1 MGQAFA
7 LVDCNNFYVS
17 CERVFDAGLR
27 GRPVVVL
34 SNNDG
39 CVVARSPEAKA
50 LGIGMG
56 TPLFKIRHLVE
67 ANGVRVYSSNYAL
80 YADMS
85 QRVMGVLQSFTP
97 DVEIYSIDES
107 FMLLGG
113 CRSGTPRMLG
123 ELGREI
129 RERVRRDTG
138 VPVTIGIAETK
149 TLAKL
154 ANHLAKNSRKAGG
167 VLDLT
172 GSPYRELA
180 LRRTPVEEVWGIG
193 PAYSKLLKQ
202 KGILSALQLRDA
214 DTRWARA
221 AMTVVGVR
229 VVMELRGVSCL
240 PLESCPPSKKSLTCS
255 RTFGKST
262 PALSD
267 LREAVAAYATRV
279 AEKLRRG
286 RLAAGVVTVFVHTDR
301 FAEGPQYYN
310 AGTHTLAYPTDST
323 QEIVRCAL
331 DALERIFREGFNYRK
346 VSVMLHSLSPA
357 DQLTLRMFGDE
368 RAERFRQ
375 VMVAV
380 DQINRRWGRN
390 TVRFATANPEGNW
403 RTKVEKRSPRYTTRL
418 PEVLIIP

>member
-17 CERVFDAGLR
+17 CERVFDAGLT

-56 TPLFKIRHLVE
+56 MPLFKIRHLVE

-113 CRSGTPRMLG
+113 CRSGTSRVLG

-154 ANHLAKNSRKAGG
+154 ANHLAKNSRKSGG
-167 VLDLT
+167 VLDLI

-221 AMTVVGVR
+221 AMRVVGAR

-240 PLESCPPSKKSLTCS
+240 PLESCPPPKKSLTCS
-255 RTFGKST
+255 HTFGKST

-267 LREAVAAYATRV
+267 LREAVATYATRV

-323 QEIVRCAL
+323 QEIMRCAL
-331 DALERIFREGFNYRK
+331 DALERIFRAGFNYRK
-346 VSVMLHSLSPA
+346 AGVMLHSLSPA

-368 RAERFRQ
+368 RDERFRQ

-380 DQINRRWGRN
+380 DQINRRWGRD

>member
-1 MGQAFA
+1 MSQAFA

-17 CERVFDAGLR
+17 CERVFDAGLVR
-27 GRPVVVL
+27 RPVVVL

-56 TPLFKIRHLVE
+56 VPLYQIRHLVE
-67 ANGVRVYSSNYAL
+67 SHGVKVYSSNYAL
-80 YADMS
+80 YGDMS

-113 CRSGTPRMLG
+113 CRYGTPRVLD

-129 RERVRRDTG
+129 RERVRHDTG
-138 VPVTIGIAETK
+138 VPVTIGIGETK

-154 ANHLAKNSRKAGG
+154 ANHLAKNSKKADG

-172 GSPYRELA
+172 GSPYKDVA
-180 LRRTPVEEVWGIG
+180 LERTPVGEVWGVG

-202 KGILSALQLRDA
+202 RGILSALQLREVDVA
-214 DTRWARA
+214 WARRV
-221 AMTVVGVR
+221 MTVVGAR

-255 RTFGKST
+255 RTFGRST
-262 PALSD
+262 PALSV
-267 LREAVAAYATRV
+267 LREAVAYYATRV
-279 AEKLRRG
+279 SEKLRR
-286 RLAAGVVTVFVHTDR
+286 RHLAAGVITVFVHTDR
-301 FAEGPQYYN
+301 HANGPQYFN
-310 AGTHTLAYPTDST
+310 AGTHTLAYPTNST
-323 QEIVRCAL
+323 QEIMRCAL
-331 DALERIFREGFNYRK
+331 DALERIYKEGFEYRK
-346 VSVMLHSLSPA
+346 VGVMLNSLSPA

-368 RAERFRQ
+368 RAEKFRQ
-375 VMVAV
+375 VMMAA
-380 DQINRRWGRN
+380 DQINRRWGRD
-390 TVRFATANPEGNW
+390 TVRFATANPDGAW
-403 RTKVEKRSPRYTTRL
+403 RTKVERRSPRYTTRL
-418 PEVLIIP
+418 GDVLTIN

>member
-17 CERVFDAGLR
+17 CERVFDAKLT

-39 CVVARSPEAKA
+39 CVVARSQEAKA

-56 TPLFKIRHLVE
+56 VPLFKIRHLVE
-67 ANGVRVYSSNYAL
+67 SRGVKVYSSNYAL
-80 YADMS
+80 YGDMS

-97 DVEIYSIDES
+97 EVEVYSIDEA

-113 CRSGTPRMLG
+113 CRYGSPRVPG

-129 RERVRRDTG
+129 RERVRQDTG
-138 VPVTIGIAETK
+138 VPVTVGIAETK
-149 TLAKL
+149 TLAKV

-172 GSPYRELA
+172 DSPYREVA
-180 LRRTPVEEVWGIG
+180 LGRTPVEEVWGVG
-193 PAYSKLLKQ
+193 PAYSRLLRQ
-202 KGILSALQLRDA
+202 RGIQTALQLRDV
-214 DTRWARA
+214 DTRWARR
-221 AMTVVGVR
+221 AMTVIGAR

-240 PLESCPPSKKSLTCS
+240 PLESAPQPKKSLTCS
-255 RTFGKST
+255 RTFGRAT
-262 PALSD
+262 PSLSD
-267 LREAVAAYATRV
+267 LREAVALYTTRV

-286 RLAAGVVTVFVHTDR
+286 KLAAGVITVFVHTDR

-310 AGTHTLAYPTDST
+310 AGTHTLAYPTGST
-323 QEIVRCAL
+323 QELLRCAL
-331 DALERIFREGFNYRK
+331 DALERIYREGFSYRK
-346 VSVMLHSLSPA
+346 AGVMLHSLSPA

-375 VMVAV
+375 VLVAV
-380 DQINRRWGRN
+380 DGINRRWGKD
-390 TVRFATANPEGNW
+390 TVRFAVAKPEGRW
-403 RTKVEKRSPRYTTRL
+403 GTKFGRRSPRYTTRL
-418 PEVLIIP
+418 REVLTIE

>member
-17 CERVFDAGLR
+17 CERVFDAGLTR
-27 GRPVVVL
+27 RPVVVL

-50 LGIGMG
+50 LGVTMG
-56 TPLFKIRHLVE
+56 VPLFKIKHLVE
-67 ANGVRVYSSNYAL
+67 AHGIKVYSSNYAL
-80 YADMS
+80 YGDMS

-97 DVEIYSIDES
+97 DVEIYSIDEA
-107 FMLLGG
+107 FMQLGG
-113 CRSGTPRMLG
+113 CRYGTPRVPG

-129 RERVRRDTG
+129 RERVRHDTG

-154 ANHLAKNSRKAGG
+154 ANHLAKNSKKAGG

-172 GSPYRELA
+172 GSPYKEAA
-180 LRRTPVEEVWGIG
+180 LERTPVEEVWGVG

-202 KGILSALQLRDA
+202 RGIRTALQLRDV
-214 DTRWARA
+214 DTRWARQ
-221 AMTVVGVR
+221 AMTVVGAR
-229 VVMELRGVSCL
+229 IVMELRGVSCL
-240 PLESCPPSKKSLTCS
+240 PLEVCPPSKKSLTCS
-255 RTFGKST
+255 RSFGKST

-267 LREAVAAYATRV
+267 LREAVAYFTTRV

-286 RLAAGVVTVFVHTDR
+286 RLAAGVITVFVHTDR

-310 AGTHTLAYPTDST
+310 AGTHTLAYSTNST
-323 QEIVRCAL
+323 QELLRCAL
-331 DALERIFREGFNYRK
+331 DALERIFREGYNYRK
-346 VSVMLHSLSPA
+346 AGVLLNSLSPA

-368 RAERFRQ
+368 KAERFRQ

-380 DQINRRWGRN
+380 DQINRRWGRD
-390 TVRFATANPEGNW
+390 TVRFATANPQGNW
-403 RTKVEKRSPRYTTRL
+403 RTKIERRSPRYTTRL
-418 PEVLIIP
+418 QEVLVVP

>member
-1 MGQAFA
+1 MQQAFA

-17 CERVFDAGLR
+17 CERVFDAGLTR
-27 GRPVVVL
+27 RPVVVL

-39 CVVARSPEAKA
+39 CVVARSSEAKA
-50 LGIGMG
+50 LGVTMG
-56 TPLFKIRHLVE
+56 VPLFKIRHLVE
-67 ANGVRVYSSNYAL
+67 AHGIKVYSSNYAL

-107 FMLLGG
+107 FMLLGS
-113 CRSGTPRMLG
+113 CRYGTPRIVC

-129 RERVRRDTG
+129 RERVRHDTG

-154 ANHLAKNSRKAGG
+154 ANHLAKTSKKAGG

-172 GSPYRELA
+172 DSPYKDVA
-180 LRRTPVEEVWGIG
+180 LRRTPVEEIWGVG

-202 KGILSALQLRDA
+202 KGILSALQLRDV
-214 DTRWARA
+214 DVRWARQ
-221 AMTVVGVR
+221 AMTVVGAR

-267 LREAVAAYATRV
+267 LREAVAYYATRV

-301 FAEGPQYYN
+301 FSDGPQYFN

-323 QEIVRCAL
+323 QEIMRCAL

-346 VSVMLHSLSPA
+346 AGVMLHSLSPA

-380 DQINRRWGRN
+380 DQINRKWGRD

-403 RTKVEKRSPRYTTRL
+403 QTKIEKRSPRYTTRL
-418 PEVLIIP
+418 QEIMVIP

>member
-1 MGQAFA
+1 MSQAFA

-17 CERVFDAGLR
+17 CERVFDAKLA

-56 TPLFKIRHLVE
+56 VPLYQVRHLVE
-67 ANGVRVYSSNYAL
+67 AHGVKVYSSNYAL
-80 YADMS
+80 YGDMS
-85 QRVMGVLQSFTP
+85 QRVMGVLQEFTP
-97 DVEIYSIDES
+97 DVEVYSIDES

-113 CRSGTPRMLG
+113 CRYGAPRALD

-129 RERVRRDTG
+129 RERVRHDTG
-138 VPVTIGIAETK
+138 VPVSIGIAETK

-154 ANHLAKNSRKAGG
+154 ANHLAKTSQKAGG
-167 VLDLT
+167 VLDLI
-172 GSPYRELA
+172 GSPYKEVA
-180 LRRTPVEEVWGIG
+180 LERTPVGEVWGIG

-202 KGILSALQLRDA
+202 RGILSALQLRDVDVA
-214 DTRWARA
+214 WARR
-221 AMTVVGVR
+221 AMTVVGAR

-255 RTFGKST
+255 RTFGRST

-267 LREAVAAYATRV
+267 LREAVAFYATRV
-279 AEKLRRG
+279 SEKLRRG
-286 RLAAGVVTVFVHTDR
+286 RLAASVVTVFVHTDR
-301 FAEGPQYYN
+301 HAPGSQYFN

-323 QEIVRCAL
+323 QEIMRCAL
-331 DALERIFREGFNYRK
+331 DALERIYKEGFAYRK
-346 VSVMLHSLSPA
+346 AGVMLHSLSPSN
-357 DQLTLRMFGDE
+357 QLTLRMFGDE
-368 RAERFRQ
+368 RAEKFRQ

-380 DQINRRWGRN
+380 DQINRRWGRD
-390 TVRFATANPEGNW
+390 TVHFATANPDGAW
-403 RTKVEKRSPRYTTRL
+403 RTKVERRSPRYTTRL
-418 PEVLIIP
+418 SEVLTIN

>member
-17 CERVFDAGLR
+17 CERVFDAGLTR
-27 GRPVVVL
+27 RPVVVL

-50 LGIGMG
+50 LGITMG
-56 TPLFKIRHLVE
+56 VPLFKIRHLVE
-67 ANGVRVYSSNYAL
+67 AHGVKVYSSNYAL
-80 YADMS
+80 YGDMS

-97 DVEIYSIDES
+97 DVEIYSIDEA
-107 FMLLGG
+107 FMQLGG
-113 CRSGTPRMLG
+113 CRYGTPRAPG

-129 RERVRRDTG
+129 RERVRHDTG

-154 ANHLAKNSRKAGG
+154 ANHLAKNSQKAEG

-172 GSPYRELA
+172 HSPYKEVA
-180 LRRTPVEEVWGIG
+180 LERTPVEEVWGVG

-202 KGILSALQLRDA
+202 QGIRTALQLRDV
-214 DTRWARA
+214 DTRWARQ
-221 AMTVVGVR
+221 AMTVVGAR

-240 PLESCPPSKKSLTCS
+240 PLEVCPPSKKSLTCS
-255 RTFGKST
+255 RSFGKST

-267 LREAVAAYATRV
+267 LREAVAYFTTRV
-279 AEKLRRG
+279 AEKLRGG
-286 RLAAGVVTVFVHTDR
+286 RLAAGVITVFVHTDR
-301 FAEGPQYYN
+301 FADGPQYYN

-323 QEIVRCAL
+323 QELLGCAL

-346 VSVMLHSLSPA
+346 AGVMLNSLSPS

-368 RAERFRQ
+368 KAERFRQ
-375 VMVAV
+375 VLVAV
-380 DQINRRWGRN
+380 DQINRRWGRD
-390 TVRFATANPEGNW
+390 TVRFATANPDGNW
-403 RTKVEKRSPRYTTRL
+403 RTKIERRSPRYTTRL
-418 PEVLIIP
+418 QEVLVIP

>member
-1 MGQAFA
+1 MSQAFA

-17 CERVFDAGLR
+17 CERVFDAGLM

-39 CVVARSPEAKA
+39 CVVARSPEAKT
-50 LGIGMG
+50 LGVTMG
-56 TPLFKIRHLVE
+56 VPLFKIRHLVE
-67 ANGVRVYSSNYAL
+67 AHDIKVYSSNYAL
-80 YADMS
+80 YGDMS

-97 DVEIYSIDES
+97 DVEIYSIDEA

-113 CRSGTPRMLG
+113 CRYGTPHVVG

-129 RERVRRDTG
+129 RERVRHDTG

-154 ANHLAKNSRKAGG
+154 ANHLAKTSKKAGG

-172 GSPYRELA
+172 GSPYVDVA
-180 LRRTPVEEVWGIG
+180 LKRTPVEEIWGVG

-202 KGILSALQLRDA
+202 KGILSALQLRDV
-214 DTRWARA
+214 DVRWARQ
-221 AMTVVGVR
+221 AMTVVGAR

-262 PALSD
+262 PSLSD
-267 LREAVAAYATRV
+267 LREAVAYYATRV

-286 RLAAGVVTVFVHTDR
+286 RLAAGVVTIFVHTDR
-301 FAEGPQYYN
+301 HADGPQYFN

-323 QEIVRCAL
+323 QEIMRCAL

-346 VSVMLHSLSPA
+346 AGVMLNSLSPA

-380 DQINRRWGRN
+380 DQINRKWGRD

-403 RTKVEKRSPRYTTRL
+403 RTKIERRSPRYTTRL
-418 PEVLIIP
+418 QEVLTIN

>member
-1 MGQAFA
+1 MSQAYA

-17 CERVFDAGLR
+17 CERIFDAGLTR
-27 GRPVVVL
+27 RPVVVL

-39 CVVARSPEAKA
+39 CVVARSPEAKT
-50 LGIGMG
+50 LGITMG
-56 TPLFKIRHLVE
+56 VPLFKIRHLVE
-67 ANGVRVYSSNYAL
+67 AHDIKVYSSNYAL
-80 YADMS
+80 YGDMS

-97 DVEIYSIDES
+97 DVEIYSIDEA

-113 CRSGTPRMLG
+113 CLYGTPRVVG

-129 RERVRRDTG
+129 RERVRHDTG

-154 ANHLAKNSRKAGG
+154 ANHLAKTSKKAGG

-172 GSPYRELA
+172 DSPYKDVA
-180 LRRTPVEEVWGIG
+180 LRRTPVEEIWGVG

-202 KGILSALQLRDA
+202 KGILSALQLRDV
-214 DTRWARA
+214 DVRWARQ
-221 AMTVVGVR
+221 AMTVVGAR

-255 RTFGKST
+255 RTFGQST
-262 PALSD
+262 PSLSD
-267 LREAVAAYATRV
+267 LREAMAYYATRV

-301 FAEGPQYYN
+301 HADGPQYFN

-323 QEIVRCAL
+323 QEIMRCAL

-346 VSVMLHSLSPA
+346 AGVMLNSLSPA

-380 DQINRRWGRN
+380 DQINRRWGRD

-418 PEVLIIP
+418 DEVLTIC

>member
-1 MGQAFA
+1 MQQTFA

-17 CERVFDAGLR
+17 CERVFDAGLTR
-27 GRPVVVL
+27 RPVVVL

-39 CVVARSPEAKA
+39 CVVARSSEAKA
-50 LGIGMG
+50 LGVTMG
-56 TPLFKIRHLVE
+56 VPLFKIRHLVE
-67 ANGVRVYSSNYAL
+67 AHGIKVYSSNYAL

-107 FMLLGG
+107 FMLLGS
-113 CRSGTPRMLG
+113 CRYGTPRIVG

-129 RERVRRDTG
+129 RERVRHDTG

-154 ANHLAKNSRKAGG
+154 ANHLAKTSKKAGG

-172 GSPYRELA
+172 DSPYKDVA
-180 LRRTPVEEVWGIG
+180 LRRTPVEEIWGVG

-202 KGILSALQLRDA
+202 KGILSALQLRDV
-214 DTRWARA
+214 DVRWARQ
-221 AMTVVGVR
+221 AMTVVGAR

-240 PLESCPPSKKSLTCS
+240 PLESCPPSKKALTCS

-267 LREAVAAYATRV
+267 LREAVAYYATRV

-301 FAEGPQYYN
+301 FSDGPQYFN

-323 QEIVRCAL
+323 QEIMRCAL

-346 VSVMLHSLSPA
+346 AGVMLHSLSPA

-380 DQINRRWGRN
+380 DQINRKWGRD

-403 RTKVEKRSPRYTTRL
+403 QTKIEKRSPRYTTRL
-418 PEVLIIP
+418 QEIMVIP